1 MQTTQ
6 PHISVVTPVY
16 GCKTCLAELYL
27 RLKQTL
33 EQITLDFEIIMV
45 NDASPDGAWET
56 IVELAAR
63 EQRVK
68 GINLSR
74 NFGQHYA
81 ITAGLDYA
89 AGEWVVVMDCD
100 LQDQPEE
107 IVKLYNKALEGYDYV
122 QGQRI
127 DRQDKK
133 RRKILSKL
141 FYIIL
146 SYFHD
151 YKIDNTIANFGIYNN
166 KVMEAIKLLPEKI
179 RWFPSLVHWVGFSG
193 ISIPINHNVRKNGKS
208 TYSLRKLFLTSI
220 DVFILNTEKPMRIMA
235 GIGFLLFMS
244 SIVYSIIIIIK
255 YVHGDITVLGYSS
268 IIISILF
275 CSGLIIF
282 FIGILGLYI
291 SKILQQTQDRPLYI
305 ITNKTF

>member
-1 MQTTQ
+1 MQITQ
-6 PHISVVTPVY
+6 LHISVVTPVY

-33 EQITLDFEIIMV
+33 ETITHDFEIIMV
-45 NDASPDGAWET
+45 NDASPDGAWDT

-63 EQRVK
+63 DVRVK

-81 ITAGLDYA
+81 ITAGLDHA

-107 IVKLYNKALEGYDYV
+107 IVKLYNKALEGFDYV
-122 QGQRI
+122 QGQRVE
-127 DRQDKK
+127 RQDNK
-133 RRKILSKL
+133 RRKIFSKF

-151 YKIDNTIANFGIYNN
+151 YTIDNTIANFGIYNN
-166 KVMEAIKLLPEKI
+166 KVINAIKDLPEKI
-179 RWFPSLVHWVGFSG
+179 RWFPSLVHWVGFHG
-193 ISIPINHNVRKNGKS
+193 VSIPICHNVRKMGKS
-208 TYSLRKLFLTSI
+208 SYSFKKLFLTSI

-244 SIVYSIIIIIK
+244 SIMYSIIIIIK

-268 IIISILF
+268 LIISILF

-282 FIGILGLYI
+282 FLGIIGLYI

-305 ITNKTF
+305 ITKKTF